1 MCRLFQSEY
10 EEYVSGEINMMIII
24 LGILAYF
31 IIGGIILGIL
41 VNIMTKINDDLK
53 DNQDYDSLYNIDN
66 IGIIGI
72 LWPISVPLLIGLAI
86 IAIVSAL
93 INIIAGFFIKTDK

>member
-1 MCRLFQSEY
+1 
-10 EEYVSGEINMMIII
+10 MIIILI

-31 IIGGIILGIL
+31 IIGGIVLGIV
-41 VNIMTKINDDLK
+41 VNIMTMINSDLEDD
-53 DNQDYDSLYNIDN
+53 QDYDSLYNIDN

-72 LWPISVPLLIGLAI
+72 LWPISVPLFIGLAI

-93 INIIAGFFIKTDK
+93 INIIAGFFIKNKKH